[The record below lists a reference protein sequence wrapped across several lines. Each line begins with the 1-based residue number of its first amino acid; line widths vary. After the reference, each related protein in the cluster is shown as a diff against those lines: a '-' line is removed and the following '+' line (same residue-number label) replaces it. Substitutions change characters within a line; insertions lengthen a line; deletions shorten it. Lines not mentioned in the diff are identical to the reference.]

1 MQPPSGSPSRRG
13 QLLTVSTA
21 AQRDGVTPRTIGRWV
36 ESGRLP
42 AKRQSGRWVIRTVD
56 LVRACRASA
65 PSADSHSGTRSNPAS
80 LRALVARLETLQVGA
95 AAQRRAT
102 AALLATLEIL
112 RVEILV
118 LREDLL
124 GTTSS
129 PLRSAALQR
138 LLRDLEKSTAITGRD
153 SIRLLNP
160 VRAAAGKVALDC
172 AEALS
177 EQD

>member
-1 MQPPSGSPSRRG
+1 M
-13 QLLTVSTA
+13 
-21 AQRDGVTPRTIGRWV
+21 
-36 ESGRLP
+36 
-42 AKRQSGRWVIRTVD
+42 
-56 LVRACRASA
+56 
-65 PSADSHSGTRSNPAS
+65 
-80 LRALVARLETLQVGA
+80 ARLETLQVGA

-129 PLRSAALQR
+129 PRRSAALQR